1 MKLTSANKSAPDG
14 LQYRAKLD
22 GDTSSNGTRSIKWQ
36 RSPSGATHTGT
47 AGEQRFVVMP
57 DGRGTWILAETDRE
71 GVSHLLEHSLP
82 SDWSAMA
89 AALDYVH
96 TPIRWPLR
104 LLVAGA
110 LTVAV
115 VAVHALATL

>member
-1 MKLTSANKSAPDG
+1 MNLNKLPKNATPTNFVKASAEA
-14 LQYRAKLD
+14 
-22 GDTSSNGTRSIKWQ
+22 SIKWQ

-82 SDWSAMA
+82 ADWSAMA

>member
-1 MKLTSANKSAPDG
+1 MRLTSANKGADMLAPHTEG
-14 LQYRAKLD
+14 RRW
-22 GDTSSNGTRSIKWQ
+22 TRTGAYSIKWQ
-36 RSPSGATHTGT
+36 RSPSGATHHGT
-47 AGEQRFVVMP
+47 AGAQRFVVMP
-57 DGRGTWILAETDRE
+57 DGRGEWLLHEVDRD
-71 GVSHLLEHSLP
+71 GVGHLLEHSLP

-110 LTVAV
+110 LITLGVFI
-115 VAVHALATL
+115 HGLATL